1 MHKCDLIS
9 LKVGQLRQE
18 SKIIKSKLRTIVR
31 QLSNYLVRMS
41 VMIMNL
47 VNTYTVW
54 CIQEVEACIIRKE
67 IMDKAIL
74 MMNSTTDRLNTAE
87 KLLDVEI
94 QKSNKF
100 VAHFK
105 REITETMQSP
115 KNYWWFTY
123 SRDIKNITVWHKERK
138 KDRYRKYI
146 EHLKIK
152 EEALLALRDDDSSS
166 SVNSKDGSES
176 EGSALDYD
184 SDAFETASDSSDADD
199 DESRD
204 SYDFRFE
211 DLEDLSFETIFMP
224 LKQRREVLLAKR
236 MGEKKTKVKKAVKL
250 WNDTRRKT
258 ILRKVRQRTVQHC
271 WEKLHFQFKE
281 LEKKGTLRLANEV
294 ETAAPLFSRSEGVA
308 IHSVLKHMN
317 IMVAHA
323 DWQDIDEISARC
335 DDIISKLDQAY
346 NLLDP
351 IFHKINIEKNSVGK
365 ATDESSGKTSN
376 IPLNE
381 TGKELLCPKTGF
393 ELKFAC
399 RYSRCTIKN

>member
-1 MHKCDLIS
+1 
-9 LKVGQLRQE
+9 
-18 SKIIKSKLRTIVR
+18 
-31 QLSNYLVRMS
+31 
-41 VMIMNL
+41 
-47 VNTYTVW
+47 
-54 CIQEVEACIIRKE
+54 
-67 IMDKAIL
+67 
-74 MMNSTTDRLNTAE
+74 
-87 KLLDVEI
+87 
-94 QKSNKF
+94 
-100 VAHFK
+100 
-105 REITETMQSP
+105 
-115 KNYWWFTY
+115 
-123 SRDIKNITVWHKERK
+123 
-138 KDRYRKYI
+138 
-146 EHLKIK
+146 
-152 EEALLALRDDDSSS
+152 
-166 SVNSKDGSES
+166 
-176 EGSALDYD
+176 
-184 SDAFETASDSSDADD
+184 
-199 DESRD
+199 
-204 SYDFRFE
+204 
-211 DLEDLSFETIFMP
+211 MP

-281 LEKKGTLRLANEV
+281 LEKGTLRLANEV
-294 ETAAPLFSRSEGVA
+294 ETAAPLFSRSFEGVA

-381 TGKELLCPKTGF
+381 TGKELCMAL
-393 ELKFAC
+393 EVRIRC
-399 RYSRCTIKN
+399 RKEG